1 MPVSLVFGA
10 TGAIGRFLL
19 PRLLEAGHEI
29 VAVSRVP
36 RVAHAARLRWI
47 TGDLPGEI
55 AMPPACDTIFSLGP
69 LDAFSRWLAASRIE
83 GRPRIVA
90 IGSLSERTK
99 RSSRDPAE
107 RALAERLATAE
118 RTLAAAAEARG
129 SSATILRASLVW
141 GAGLDR
147 SLTPIAAFAQRWR
160 VFPLA
165 PGARGLRQPVH
176 ADDLADACATL
187 AAMPSAGGV
196 YDVGGGERLAFAAM
210 LSRVRASLPFA
221 TLPLPIPIA
230 LALARAGIGLARKLP
245 AFGAASTS
253 ALDRL
258 GEDLVVDDAAASA
271 DFGWNPRAFRPDA
284 SAWIPPPLP

>member
-36 RVAHAARLRWI
+36 RVSHTARLRWI
-47 TGDLPGEI
+47 TGDLPNDV
-55 AMPPACDTIFSLGP
+55 AMPVACETIFSLGP
-69 LDAFSRWLAASRIE
+69 LDAFSQWLAASRLAD
-83 GRPRIVA
+83 RQRVVA

-107 RALAERLATAE
+107 RLLAERLATAE
-118 RTLAAAAEARG
+118 RTLATAAQARG
-129 SSATILRASLVW
+129 STATILRASLVW

-147 SLTPIAAFAQRWR
+147 SLTPIVALAQRWR

-176 ADDLADACATL
+176 ADDLAAACAAL
-187 AAMPSAGGV
+187 AAMPTAAGA
-196 YDVGGGERLAFAAM
+196 YDVGGGERLPFSAM
-210 LSRVRASLPFA
+210 LERVRASLPFA
-221 TLPLPIPIA
+221 TLPIPIPIT
-230 LALARAGIGLARKLP
+230 LARAGVGIARRLP

-258 GEDLVVDDAAASA
+258 GADLIVDDAAAAA
-271 DFGWNPRAFRPDA
+271 DFGWNPRDFRPDA
-284 SAWIPPPLP
+284 SAWTPPPLP

>member
-19 PRLLEAGHEI
+19 PRLLDAGHEI

-36 RVAHAARLRWI
+36 RVSHAARLQWV
-47 TGDLPGEI
+47 TGDLPDGY
-55 AMPPACDTIFSLGP
+55 ATPPACDAIFSLGP
-69 LDAFSRWLAASRIE
+69 LDAFAQWLAASRIAN
-83 GRPRIVA
+83 RPRIVA

-99 RSSRDPAE
+99 RTSRDPAE

-129 SSATILRASLVW
+129 SIATILRASLVW

-147 SLTPIAAFAQRWR
+147 SLTPIAAFAQRWH

-176 ADDLADACATL
+176 ADDLAGACAAL
-187 AAMPSAGGV
+187 AGMAATGGA
-196 YDVGGGERLAFAAM
+196 YDVGGGERLTFSAM

-230 LALARAGIGLARKLP
+230 LARAGIGLARRLP
-245 AFGAASTS
+245 AFGAASAS

-258 GEDLVVDDAAASA
+258 GEDLVVDDAAAVA
-271 DFGWNPRAFRPDA
+271 DFGWNPRDFEPDA
-284 SAWIPPPLP
+284 SAWMPPPLP

>member
-19 PRLLEAGHEI
+19 PRLLDAGHEI
-29 VAVSRVP
+29 VAISRVP
-36 RVAHAARLRWI
+36 RVSHTARLQWI
-47 TGDLPGEI
+47 SGDLPDGF
-55 AMPPACDTIFSLGP
+55 ATPPACDAIFSLGP
-69 LDAFSRWLAASRIE
+69 LDAFAQWLASSRVA
-83 GRPRIVA
+83 GHPRIVA

-118 RTLAAAAEARG
+118 RTLAAAAAARG
-129 SSATILRASLVW
+129 STATILRASLVW
-141 GAGLDR
+141 GAALDR

-176 ADDLADACATL
+176 ADDLAAACAALATL
-187 AAMPSAGGV
+187 PATGGA
-196 YDVGGGERLAFAAM
+196 YDVGGGERLPFSAM
-210 LSRVRASLPFA
+210 LARVRDSLPFA
-221 TLPLPIPIA
+221 TLPLPIPIT
-230 LALARAGIGLARKLP
+230 LARAGIGVARRLP

-271 DFGWNPRAFRPDA
+271 DFGWNPRAFHPDA
-284 SAWIPPPLP
+284 SAWTPPPLP

>member
-19 PRLLEAGHEI
+19 PRLIEAGHEVI
-29 VAVSRVP
+29 AVSRMP
-36 RVAHAARLRWI
+36 RTSHDARLRWI
-47 TGDLPGEI
+47 TGDLPDGI
-55 AMPPACDTIFSLGP
+55 AAPPACDAIFSLGP
-69 LDAFSRWLAASRIE
+69 LDAFSQWLAASRLD
-83 GRPRIVA
+83 GSPRVVA

-99 RSSRDPAE
+99 RTSRDPAE

-118 RTLAAAAEARG
+118 RTLAAAAHARG
-129 SSATILRASLVW
+129 STATILRASLVY

-147 SLTPIAAFAQRWR
+147 SLTPLAAFGQRWR

-176 ADDLADACATL
+176 ADDLAAACAVL
-187 AAMPSAGGV
+187 AAMPSTNGA
-196 YDVGGGERLAFAAM
+196 YDVGGAERLPFSAV

-230 LALARAGIGLARKLP
+230 LARAGVGITRRLP
-245 AFGAASTS
+245 TFRAASPS
-253 ALDRL
+253 ALVRL
-258 GEDLVVDDAAASA
+258 GEDLVVDHAAAVA
-271 DFGWNPRAFRPDA
+271 DFGWSPRDFRPDA
-284 SAWIPPPLP
+284 SAWTPPRLP